1 VPTTR
6 EALLAEALG
15 DLARLLERAEALRVT
30 MDGTQAALQQAG
42 EALTAQAEAHEKRMA
57 LVAEAAKGQVARF
70 IAQRADE
77 AVRQAVHAQTPAP
90 GMVGPSPASAP
101 RQRITEALV
110 THLAAAALGAAAA
123 WSLAL
128 YVAAP

>member
-1 VPTTR
+1 MPTTK

-15 DLARLLERAEALRVT
+15 DLARLLDRAEALRVT

-42 EALTAQAEAHEKRMA
+42 ETLTAQAEAHEKRMA
-57 LVAEAAKGQVARF
+57 LVAEATKGQVARF

-77 AVRQAVHAQTPAP
+77 AVRHAVQAHAP
-90 GMVGPSPASAP
+90 GEVRPPPTSAP
-101 RQRITEALV
+101 RQRTTDVLL

-128 YVAAP
+128 YVAAR

>member
-1 VPTTR
+1 MPTTK

-15 DLARLLERAEALRVT
+15 DLGRLLDRAEALRVT
-30 MDGTQAALQQAG
+30 MDGTQAALQQAS

-77 AVRQAVHAQTPAP
+77 AVRQAVEGQAP
-90 GMVGPSPASAP
+90 GVARPPPASAP
-101 RQRITEALV
+101 RPRATDALL
-110 THLAAAALGAAAA
+110 THLAAATVGAAAA
-123 WSLAL
+123 WALAL
-128 YVAAP
+128 YWGPS